1 MSNRPSWLCCMH
13 RRRRAGRWSWPRGQ
27 RIILNVGRAD
37 DCRDVM
43 CVLAEESSAWMP
55 NDPTG
60 NKIVP
65 VHRLISLRRA
75 RRVGVLPQ
83 AERSETLESP
93 DP

>member
-1 MSNRPSWLCCMH
+1 
-13 RRRRAGRWSWPRGQ
+13 
-27 RIILNVGRAD
+27 
-37 DCRDVM
+37 
-43 CVLAEESSAWMP
+43 MP

-83 AERSETLESP
+83 AERGETLESP

>member
-1 MSNRPSWLCCMH
+1 VLHASAATGRTLVLAE
-13 RRRRAGRWSWPRGQ
+13 RAADHPQ
-27 RIILNVGRAD
+27 RCRAD